1 MPSFEQNYNTIASQ
15 QETNASQK
23 ALDNFALQNPN
34 LTNAK
39 DVFAT
44 KQTLESQNPRKGE
57 AIKDITWVL
66 LEGKTEIDTQAYA
79 ALTSKLI
86 SNPKFLKGLALAQ
99 GNNRVLMEKF
109 IKSEYEKASATS
121 QEKDTKQETKENIEE
136 YKDVEKNKLL
146 ILSSNLTAL
155 KKNTTFQEAMEGF
168 NAEKVKFD
176 HPDLA
181 E

>member
-57 AIKDITWVL
+57 AIKDIT
-66 LEGKTEIDTQAYA
+66 
-79 ALTSKLI
+79 
-86 SNPKFLKGLALAQ
+86 
-99 GNNRVLMEKF
+99 
-109 IKSEYEKASATS
+109 
-121 QEKDTKQETKENIEE
+121 
-136 YKDVEKNKLL
+136 
-146 ILSSNLTAL
+146 
-155 KKNTTFQEAMEGF
+155 
-168 NAEKVKFD
+168 
-176 HPDLA
+176 
-181 E
+181 